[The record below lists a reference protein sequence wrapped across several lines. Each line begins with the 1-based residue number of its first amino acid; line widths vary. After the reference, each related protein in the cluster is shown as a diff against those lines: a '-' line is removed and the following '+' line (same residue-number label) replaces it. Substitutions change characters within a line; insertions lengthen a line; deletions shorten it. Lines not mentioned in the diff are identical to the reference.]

1 MSPAVAVHIFLC
13 AQCALIGSAAGGYP
27 SSEDGRSITYDDDDV
42 GLIQLKASSHPRKN
56 DPVTEP
62 NFGDH
67 EVPEPTEKDWN
78 IKPIHIKVKLS
89 NPHEAQEAD
98 TANSA
103 VDYHA
108 IAENAAQAVQA
119 ADSAI
124 ASTRNAI
131 SSIGSSSSSNTTGVL
146 VTGGPNFG
154 NEAAAEQRQEEQQA
168 INKVIG
174 QFAGSL
180 FPKLSGLFGR
190 NVSGSASVDVKL
202 PGGGNST
209 GAGKGPLGMVRVAS
223 QLAGSLYAFFAG
235 MFTIV
240 MSMILTAFGAVNTGL
255 SLMDMMNL
263 FKGR

>member
-78 IKPIHIKVKLS
+78 IKPIHIKVKLGH
-89 NPHEAQEAD
+89 PQEV
-98 TANSA
+98 TEGSA

-108 IAENAAQAVQA
+108 IAEKAAQAVQA
-119 ADSAI
+119 VDTAI

-131 SSIGSSSSSNTTGVL
+131 ASSGASSNTTGVL
-146 VTGGPNFG
+146 VTGGPNFDSTRD
-154 NEAAAEQRQEEQQA
+154 EQRQEQQA
-168 INKVIG
+168 INRVIG
-174 QFAGSL
+174 QVAGSF
-180 FPKLSGLFGR
+180 FPRLSGMFGR

>member
-42 GLIQLKASSHPRKN
+42 GLIQLKASTHPRKT
-56 DPVTEP
+56 DP
-62 NFGDH
+62 
-67 EVPEPTEKDWN
+67 VPEPAEHDWN
-78 IKPIHIKVKLS
+78 VKPIHIKVKLGH
-89 NPHEAQEAD
+89 PQEV
-98 TANSA
+98 TEGSA

-108 IAENAAQAVQA
+108 IAEKAAQAVQA
-119 ADSAI
+119 VDTAI

-131 SSIGSSSSSNTTGVL
+131 ASSGASSNTTGVL

>member
-42 GLIQLKASSHPRKN
+42 GLIQLKASTHPRKT
-56 DPVTEP
+56 DP
-62 NFGDH
+62 
-67 EVPEPTEKDWN
+67 VPEPAEHDWN
-78 IKPIHIKVKLS
+78 VKPIHIKVKLS